1 MRHVVSDGNRNPDV
15 IGHVSEGQYQ
25 EFVPSSSAANPQVTF
40 RLSQVLSGTYDIYVV
55 IVPEN
60 MTDAFN
66 TAPKAN
72 KFNAMLTYDYD
83 DEGKPLTVTAEGP
96 EKGSFLSDVTQVDTI
111 LLFEDFKFPS
121 CYYQIYDSQPMLT
134 LTSAL
139 KLADRK
145 TCTPNLNIDCI
156 LLVAKDE

>member
-1 MRHVVSDGNRNPDV
+1 
-15 IGHVSEGQYQ
+15 
-25 EFVPSSSAANPQVTF
+25 
-40 RLSQVLSGTYDIYVV
+40 
-55 IVPEN
+55 